1 MADHALVPH
10 LGEGADL
17 VLDRGILRPAA
28 VQVVQVDPVN
38 AQAPGAVNRRNSLQ
52 LMGSTRWPRGHGL
65 AKSGSMAG
73 RTVRR
78 PGQRPI
84 TPQVAWTSRTAPS
97 RKSRSNFLRVALARG
112 ETELD
117 NMRATNMQSLPWR
130 RGSTACGNRVS
141 TRAEV
146 IR

>member
-1 MADHALVPH
+1 
-10 LGEGADL
+10 
-17 VLDRGILRPAA
+17 
-28 VQVVQVDPVN
+28 
-38 AQAPGAVNRRNSLQ
+38 
-52 LMGSTRWPRGHGL
+52 MGSIRWPRGHGL
-65 AKSGSMAG
+65 AKSGLMAG

-117 NMRATNMQSLPWR
+117 NMRATNMQAHRIERANIR
-130 RGSTACGNRVS
+130 RYTGDPVKRARRAGVGGHGVGSPKSFFAVAD
-141 TRAEV
+141 AEEED
-146 IR
+146 